1 VREGSI
7 VKARRHQRILDIVRS
22 KPIQTQE
29 DLSAELAREGMSVT
43 QATISR
49 DIKELRLIKAPVG
62 DGSYRYTVP
71 VDRNIED
78 INRRIE
84 RVFREAVISV
94 EDSDNIVVV
103 KTLEGAAQAIGAIV
117 DDLDWPEIVGSLAGD
132 DTIFVVVKPADKA
145 PEIMARFNKFRR

>member
-1 VREGSI
+1 M

-29 DLSAELAREGMSVT
+29 DLSAELAREGLSVT

-71 VDRNIED
+71 ADRNIED

-94 EDSDNIVVV
+94 EDSDNIVVI
-103 KTLEGAAQAIGAIV
+103 KTLEGAAQAVGAIV
-117 DDLDWPEIVGSLAGD
+117 DDLDWPEVVGSLAGD

-145 PEIMARFNKFRR
+145 LEIMARFNKFRR

>member
-1 VREGSI
+1 M

-29 DLSAELAREGMSVT
+29 DLSAELARDGMSVT

-49 DIKELRLIKAPVG
+49 DIKELRLVKAPVG

-71 VDRNIED
+71 VDRNIDD

-94 EDSDNIVVV
+94 EDSDNIVVI

-117 DDLDWPEIVGSLAGD
+117 DDLDWPEVVGSLAGD

-145 PEIMARFNKFRR
+145 LEIMARFNKFRR

>member
-1 VREGSI
+1 M

-49 DIKELRLIKAPVG
+49 DIKELRLVKAPVG

-71 VDRNIED
+71 VDRNIDD

-94 EDSDNIVVV
+94 EDSDNIVVI

-117 DDLDWPEIVGSLAGD
+117 DDLDWPEVVGSLAGD
-132 DTIFVVVKPADKA
+132 DTIFVVVKPADKTL
-145 PEIMARFNKFRR
+145 EIMARFNKFRR

>member
-1 VREGSI
+1 M

-22 KPIQTQE
+22 RPIQTQE

-62 DGSYRYTVP
+62 DGSYRYTIP

-94 EDSDNIVVV
+94 EDSDNIVVIR
-103 KTLEGAAQAIGAIV
+103 TLEGAAQAIGAIV
-117 DDLDWPEIVGSLAGD
+117 DDLDWPEVVGSLAGD
-132 DTIFVVVKPADKA
+132 DTIFVVVKPVEKA
-145 PEIMARFNKFRR
+145 LEIMARFNKFRR

>member
-1 VREGSI
+1 M

-94 EDSDNIVVV
+94 EDSDNIVVI

-117 DDLDWPEIVGSLAGD
+117 DDLDWPEVVGSLAGD

-145 PEIMARFNKFRR
+145 LEVMARFNKFRR

>member
-1 VREGSI
+1 M
-7 VKARRHQRILDIVRS
+7 VKARRHQRILDILRS

-71 VDRNIED
+71 VDRNIDD

-94 EDSDNIVVV
+94 EDSDNIVVI

-117 DDLDWPEIVGSLAGD
+117 DDLDWPEVVGSLAGD
-132 DTIFVVVKPADKA
+132 DTIFAVVKPADKA
-145 PEIMARFNKFRR
+145 LEIMARFNKFRR

>member
-1 VREGSI
+1 M

-94 EDSDNIVVV
+94 EDSDNIVVI

-117 DDLDWPEIVGSLAGD
+117 DDLDWPEVVGSLAGD

-145 PEIMARFNKFRR
+145 LEIMARFNKFRR

>member
-1 VREGSI
+1 M
-7 VKARRHQRILDIVRS
+7 KARRHQRILDIVRS

-94 EDSDNIVVV
+94 EDSDNIVVI

-117 DDLDWPEIVGSLAGD
+117 DDLDWPEVVGSLAGD
-132 DTIFVVVKPADKA
+132 DTIFVVVKPADRTL
-145 PEIMARFNKFRR
+145 EIMARFNKFRR

>member
-1 VREGSI
+1 M

-29 DLSAELAREGMSVT
+29 DLSTELAREGMSVT

-84 RVFREAVISV
+84 RVFREAVLSV
-94 EDSDNIVVV
+94 EDSDNIVVI

-117 DDLDWPEIVGSLAGD
+117 DDLDWPEVVGSLAGD

-145 PEIMARFNKFRR
+145 LEVMARFNKFRR

>member
-1 VREGSI
+1 M

-49 DIKELRLIKAPVG
+49 DIKELRLVKAPVG

-71 VDRNIED
+71 VDRNIDD

-94 EDSDNIVVV
+94 EDSDNIVVI

-117 DDLDWPEIVGSLAGD
+117 DDLDWPEVVGSLAGD
-132 DTIFVVVKPADKA
+132 DTIFVVVKPVEKA
-145 PEIMARFNKFRR
+145 LEIMARFNKFRR

>member
-1 VREGSI
+1 M

-49 DIKELRLIKAPVG
+49 DIKELRLVKAPVG

-71 VDRNIED
+71 VDRNIDD

-94 EDSDNIVVV
+94 EDSDNIVVI
-103 KTLEGAAQAIGAIV
+103 KTLAGAAQAIGAIV
-117 DDLDWPEIVGSLAGD
+117 DDLDWPEVVGSLAGD

-145 PEIMARFNKFRR
+145 LEIMARFNKFRR

>member
-1 VREGSI
+1 M

-22 KPIQTQE
+22 RPIQTQE

-49 DIKELRLIKAPVG
+49 DIKELRLVKAPVG

-71 VDRNIED
+71 VDRNIDD

-94 EDSDNIVVV
+94 EDSDNIVVI

-117 DDLDWPEIVGSLAGD
+117 DDLDWPEVVGSLAGD

-145 PEIMARFNKFRR
+145 LEIMARFNKFRR

>member
-1 VREGSI
+1 M

-71 VDRNIED
+71 VDRNIDD

-94 EDSDNIVVV
+94 EDSDNIVVIR
-103 KTLEGAAQAIGAIV
+103 TLEGAAQAIGAIV
-117 DDLDWPEIVGSLAGD
+117 DDLDWPEVVGSLAGD
-132 DTIFVVVKPADKA
+132 DTIFVVVKPAEKA
-145 PEIMARFNKFRR
+145 LEIMARFNKFRR

>member
-1 VREGSI
+1 M

-29 DLSAELAREGMSVT
+29 DLSTELAREGMSVT

-94 EDSDNIVVV
+94 EDSDNIVVI
-103 KTLEGAAQAIGAIV
+103 KTLEGAAQAVGAIV
-117 DDLDWPEIVGSLAGD
+117 DDLDWPEVVGSLAGD

-145 PEIMARFNKFRR
+145 LEIMARFNKFRR

>member
-1 VREGSI
+1 M

-49 DIKELRLIKAPVG
+49 DIKELRLVKAPVG

-71 VDRNIED
+71 VDRNIDD

-94 EDSDNIVVV
+94 EDSDNIVVI
-103 KTLEGAAQAIGAIV
+103 KTLEGAAQAVGAIV
-117 DDLDWPEIVGSLAGD
+117 DDLDWPEVVGSLAGD

-145 PEIMARFNKFRR
+145 LEIMARFNKFRR

>member
-1 VREGSI
+1 M

-71 VDRNIED
+71 VDRNIDD

-94 EDSDNIVVV
+94 EDSDNIVVI
-103 KTLEGAAQAIGAIV
+103 KTLEGAAQAVGAIV
-117 DDLDWPEIVGSLAGD
+117 DDLDWPEVVGSLAGD
-132 DTIFVVVKPADKA
+132 DTIFVVVKPADKTL
-145 PEIMARFNKFRR
+145 EIMARFNKFRR

>member
-1 VREGSI
+1 M

-71 VDRNIED
+71 VDRNIDD

-94 EDSDNIVVV
+94 EDSDNIVVI

-117 DDLDWPEIVGSLAGD
+117 DDLDWPEVVGSLAGD

-145 PEIMARFNKFRR
+145 LEIMARFNKFRR

>member
-1 VREGSI
+1 M
-7 VKARRHQRILDIVRS
+7 KARRHQRILDILRS

-71 VDRNIED
+71 VDRNIDD

-94 EDSDNIVVV
+94 EDSDNIVVI
-103 KTLEGAAQAIGAIV
+103 KTLEGAAQAVGAIV
-117 DDLDWPEIVGSLAGD
+117 DDLDWPEVVGSLAGD
-132 DTIFVVVKPADKA
+132 DTIFVVVKPADRTL
-145 PEIMARFNKFRR
+145 EIMARFNKFRR

>member
-1 VREGSI
+1 M

-49 DIKELRLIKAPVG
+49 DIKELRLVKAPVG

-71 VDRNIED
+71 VDRNIDD

-94 EDSDNIVVV
+94 EDSDNIVVI
-103 KTLEGAAQAIGAIV
+103 KTLEGAAQAVGAIV
-117 DDLDWPEIVGSLAGD
+117 DDLDWPEVVGSLAGD
-132 DTIFVVVKPADKA
+132 DTIFVVVKPADKTL
-145 PEIMARFNKFRR
+145 EIMARFNKFRR

>member
-1 VREGSI
+1 M

-29 DLSAELAREGMSVT
+29 DLSAELAREGLSVT

-94 EDSDNIVVV
+94 EDSDNIVVI

-117 DDLDWPEIVGSLAGD
+117 DDLDWPEVVGSLAGD

-145 PEIMARFNKFRR
+145 LEVMARFNKFRR

>member
-1 VREGSI
+1 M

-29 DLSAELAREGMSVT
+29 DLSAELAQEGMAVT

-62 DGSYRYTVP
+62 DGSYRYTIP

-94 EDSDNIVVV
+94 EDSDNIVVI

-117 DDLDWPEIVGSLAGD
+117 DDLDWPEVVGSLAGD
-132 DTIFVVVKPADKA
+132 DTIFVVVKPADRA
-145 PEIMARFNKFRR
+145 LEIMARFNKFRR

>member
-1 VREGSI
+1 M

-22 KPIQTQE
+22 RPIQTQE

-62 DGSYRYTVP
+62 DGSYRYTIP

-94 EDSDNIVVV
+94 EDSDNIVVIR
-103 KTLEGAAQAIGAIV
+103 TLEGAAQAIGAIV
-117 DDLDWPEIVGSLAGD
+117 DDLDWPEVVGSLAGD
-132 DTIFVVVKPADKA
+132 DTIFVVVKPAEKA
-145 PEIMARFNKFRR
+145 LEIMARFNKFRR

>member
-1 VREGSI
+1 M

-62 DGSYRYTVP
+62 DGSYRYTIP
-71 VDRNIED
+71 VDRNIDD

-94 EDSDNIVVV
+94 EDSDNIVVI

-117 DDLDWPEIVGSLAGD
+117 DDLDWPEVVGSLAGD

-145 PEIMARFNKFRR
+145 LEVMARFNKFRR

>member
-1 VREGSI
+1 M

-49 DIKELRLIKAPVG
+49 DIKELRLVKAPVG

-71 VDRNIED
+71 VDRNIDD

-94 EDSDNIVVV
+94 EDSDNIVVI

-117 DDLDWPEIVGSLAGD
+117 DDLDWPEVVGSLAGD

-145 PEIMARFNKFRR
+145 LEVMARFNKFRR